1 MKSVLIALLLVA
13 VLLFVAAEAKRQRGK
28 GKPAG
33 GRKQGLKKGEF
44 NSSAQT
50 FY

>member
-33 GRKQGLKKGEF
+33 GRRQWIKKGEL
-44 NSSAQT
+44 NSRSQT